1 MINFTTESEHLTN
14 FVQKFAPKFIFV
26 FQSYIRKYWLAR
38 ELWCR
43 DQSWAEKNQTWFN
56 QTRIWGTCTRD
67 HWLLLFLKTWSSVK
81 EWIPTILH
89 FNHYPW
95 YNIAPLLW
103 LPRKKMLHWKVH
115 PNNIIFRHRVIW
127 IQSLFWIF
135 RQRGWPRIHQ
145 CYVIFLA
152 PVWPKWY

>member
-1 MINFTTESEHLTN
+1 MNTWQILSKNLPPSLFSFFNLISGSIDLPVNSDAVTRAELRRTRLDL
-14 FVQKFAPKFIFV
+14 
-26 FQSYIRKYWLAR
+26 IRR
-38 ELWCR
+38 EYEVHVHVITGCYYFW
-43 DQSWAEKNQTWFN
+43 
-56 QTRIWGTCTRD
+56 
-67 HWLLLFLKTWSSVK
+67 KTWSSVK

-95 YNIAPLLW
+95 YNITPLLW